1 MLASG
6 KPYPTKTFF
15 TLSRWSPCRMMA
27 LFFEVPPHAQYVFS
41 FVARSGR
48 LTLFPSIPS
57 TIVAG
62 LPHLRISMRTFTVCC
77 SMLMVPQTHMSL
89 GRPQVEQTS
98 AILEAQC
105 SLVIVHVL
113 SMFNLR
119 ILACPS
125 MRVGEIPS

>member
-15 TLSRWSPCRMMA
+15 TLSRWSPCRIMA

-48 LTLFPSIPS
+48 STLFPSMPS

-77 SMLMVPQTHMSL
+77 SMLMVPQTHRSL
-89 GRPQVEQTS
+89 GRPQVEQKKEPEQPGHPECKDYGR
-98 AILEAQC
+98 L
-105 SLVIVHVL
+105 
-113 SMFNLR
+113 LR
-119 ILACPS
+119 HTLL
-125 MRVGEIPS
+125 

>member
-6 KPYPTKTFF
+6 RPYRTQTVL
-15 TLSRWSPCRMMA
+15 TSAGWSPCRIMA

-48 LTLFPSIPS
+48 STLFPSMPS

-77 SMLMVPQTHMSL
+77 SMLMVPQTHRSL
-89 GRPQVEQTS
+89 GKPHVEQTS
-98 AILEAQC
+98 AILEAQFY
-105 SLVIVHVL
+105 L
-113 SMFNLR
+113 
-119 ILACPS
+119 
-125 MRVGEIPS
+125 

>member
-15 TLSRWSPCRMMA
+15 TLSRWSPCRIMA

-48 LTLFPSIPS
+48 STLFPSMPS

-62 LPHLRISMRTFTVCC
+62 LPHLRISMRTLTVFC
-77 SMLMVPQTHMSL
+77 SMLMVPQTHRSL
-89 GRPQVEQTS
+89 GRPQVEQKS
-98 AILEAQC
+98 ALLEGRG
-105 SLVIVHVL
+105 SLVIVHRDSIL
-113 SMFNLR
+113 RLR
-119 ILACPS
+119 ILACPAP
-125 MRVGEIPS
+125 VGFTP

>member
-15 TLSRWSPCRMMA
+15 TLSRWSPCRIMA
-27 LFFEVPPHAQYVFS
+27 LFFEVPPQAQYVFS

-48 LTLFPSIPS
+48 LTLFPSMPS

-62 LPHLRISMRTFTVCC
+62 LPHLRISMRTLTVCC
-77 SMLMVPQTHMSL
+77 SMLMVPQTHRSL

-98 AILEAQC
+98 AILEARN
-105 SLVIVHVL
+105 SFFVFVH
-113 SMFNLR
+113 
-119 ILACPS
+119 
-125 MRVGEIPS
+125 G